1 MFQYGA
7 SIRAQTWFN
16 VARFLRMGKQGF
28 VVVCR
33 RPARSCLVHV
43 GVGRKPFYFK
53 ENAMRGLAAFIGAAL
68 LSTSAYAQ
76 TAIKFALDWRFE
88 GPAAPYF
95 VAIDKG
101 YYKAEGLDVSID
113 PGAGSVEPINRVASG
128 AYQVAF
134 ADINSLIKY
143 RDNPANAPIKA
154 VMMGYDTPAFAI
166 ITLKKTGISKPKDLE
181 GRILGAPAPDGA
193 YAQWP
198 IFVDANKIDASK
210 VKIENLGFPV
220 REPMLAQ
227 GRVDAI
233 TGFWFSSY
241 MNLKAN
247 GVAGDDIVVMHM
259 RDYGLELYGNV
270 IIANPEFAKS
280 NPNAL
285 AGFIRATLK
294 GYQDTIAS
302 PDTAIDSLMKRNQ
315 IAKRDVELER
325 LKLAIS
331 RNFVSPEVKKN
342 GLGGVD
348 MARLSRS
355 IDQIGLTFKYTN
367 KPKAED
373 IFTAEFLPARETR
386 LVK

>member
-1 MFQYGA
+1 MRIFA
-7 SIRAQTWFN
+7 A
-16 VARFLRMGKQGF
+16 
-28 VVVCR
+28 
-33 RPARSCLVHV
+33 LV
-43 GVGRKPFYFK
+43 
-53 ENAMRGLAAFIGAAL
+53 GAAL

-113 PGAGSVEPINRVASG
+113 PGKGSVEGINRVASG
-128 AYQVAF
+128 VYQMGF

-143 RDNPANAPIKA
+143 RDNPANTPMKA

-198 IFVDANKIDASK
+198 IFVDANKIDAGK
-210 VKIENLGFPV
+210 VKIENVGFPV

-227 GRVDAI
+227 GKVDAI

-247 GVAGDDIVVMHM
+247 GVAGDYIVVMLM
-259 RDYGLELYGNV
+259 RDYGLDLYGNV

-280 NPNAL
+280 NPKAV
-285 AGFIRATLK
+285 AGFVRATIK
-294 GYQDTIAS
+294 GIQDTIAS
-302 PDTAIDSLMKRNQ
+302 PETAIDSLMKRNQ

-331 RNFVSPEVKKN
+331 KNFVTPDVKKN
-342 GLGGVD
+342 GFGDVD
-348 MARLSRS
+348 MARLARS

-367 KPKAED
+367 KPKAQD
-373 IFTAEFLPARETR
+373 IFTSEFLPAKDARA
-386 LVK
+386 VK